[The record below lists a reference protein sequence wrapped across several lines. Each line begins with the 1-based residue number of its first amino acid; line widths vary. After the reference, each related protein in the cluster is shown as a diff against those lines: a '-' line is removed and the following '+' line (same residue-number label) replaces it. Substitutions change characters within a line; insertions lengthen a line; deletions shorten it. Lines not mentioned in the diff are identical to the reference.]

1 MRKEAVYV
9 ALSEEVTVV
18 QAGTENDESRGAAV
32 GFPTPEPD
40 SRSDRRLAHDAA
52 PSPRT
57 RINVERRAL
66 SLPRGTGGLRA
77 HRSTL
82 HGRLFF
88 FRFVR
93 VLQLLLRHGRIDVI
107 RIFFL
112 GVLRGVRDFLFVLLR
127 FFLFLRRRFRS
138 GFALFLALLQLQHFL
153 RRLGLALRE
162 RAQRLGG

>member
-66 SLPRGTGGLRA
+66 SLPRGTCRRRA

-88 FRFVR
+88 LPFVP
-93 VLQLLLRHGRIDVI
+93 VLLPLLRHGRIDLI
-107 RIFFL
+107 RSFLLGILL
-112 GVLRGVRDFLFVLLR
+112 GVQYFVFVLP
-127 FFLFLRRRFRS
+127 
-138 GFALFLALLQLQHFL
+138 G
-153 RRLGLALRE
+153 
-162 RAQRLGG
+162 